1 MIIELHD
8 RTGLERL
15 LEQSQKEP
23 ILLFKHS
30 TQCSRSAA
38 VIEGFDDFEKA
49 NPSVTCGLILVIE
62 YRDVSDDIE
71 DRFGIRH
78 ESPQVII
85 FRRGK
90 ANPGSMDHHII
101 FQKTGTELVFQC
113 RLNPQQITVD
123 SCRASQRQQRD
134 QCRMI
139 RLRDFPGQVNRALE
153 AFVARLASKS

>member
-15 LEQSQKEP
+15 LEKSQAEP
-23 ILLFKHS
+23 VLLFKHS

-38 VIEGFDDFEKA
+38 VIEGFDAFEQA

-78 ESPQVII
+78 ESPQAILISKGQPVWHASHW
-85 FRRGK
+85 K
-90 ANPGSMDHHII
+90 
-101 FQKTGTELVFQC
+101 
-113 RLNPQQITVD
+113 ITKE
-123 SCRASQRQQRD
+123 S
-134 QCRMI
+134 
-139 RLRDFPGQVNRALE
+139 LE
-153 AFVARLASKS
+153 AALGAVHA